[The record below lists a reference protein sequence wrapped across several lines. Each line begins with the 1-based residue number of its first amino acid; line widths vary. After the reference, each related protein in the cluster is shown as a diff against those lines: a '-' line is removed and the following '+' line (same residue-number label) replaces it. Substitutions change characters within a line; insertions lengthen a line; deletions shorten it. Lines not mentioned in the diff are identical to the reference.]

1 MLMSK
6 DLEISGVGKPE
17 NEVDCRN
24 DKNRWVQEKEHT
36 NMDKYYTIRIVHRKS
51 TLCQLQLTVQGKKS
65 FLTGPPS

>member
-1 MLMSK
+1 MEKTNVDVK

-36 NMDKYYTIRIVHRKS
+36 KH
-51 TLCQLQLTVQGKKS
+51 G
-65 FLTGPPS
+65 